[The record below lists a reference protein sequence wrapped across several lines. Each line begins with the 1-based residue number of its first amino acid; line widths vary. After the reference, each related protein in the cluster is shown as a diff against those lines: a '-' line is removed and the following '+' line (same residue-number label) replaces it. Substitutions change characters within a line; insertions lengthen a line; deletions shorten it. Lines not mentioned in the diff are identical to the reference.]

1 MTDPKAALRDWQC
14 KPKPPP
20 NSGSIITLCLI
31 CFCPSNAP
39 YVGGFVL
46 IMAFAPI
53 AGRGWFL
60 SPRLFANAVGGRF
73 PMPMA
78 VIFAVIVSPKRHHWP
93 KSEAAFY
100 ITTSHG
106 N

>member
-1 MTDPKAALRDWQC
+1 
-14 KPKPPP
+14 
-20 NSGSIITLCLI
+20 LI